1 MLMLICNIVMI
12 LLLMVFSSDLGADA
26 DDSIMLISVCTD
38 SCRGGVVKDPG

>member
-1 MLMLICNIVMI
+1 MLLRLHSNDIAADD
-12 LLLMVFSSDLGADA
+12 FSDLGADA